1 MAQSVLDHVTVVL
14 FEPQDPVNIGTTVR
28 AMKNMGLGHLRLVN
42 PVAYEAERIE
52 GVAHDTVDVV
62 DRIRHYETLD
72 EALADLTFVVAYTRR
87 RRAAKRDSADAR
99 SAAARLI
106 ERAGDG
112 TVAMLF
118 GREDKGL
125 PNSALDRAHMVAT
138 IPTTDYASL
147 NLAQAVLLASYE
159 LHLAAGDATRT
170 IAPPKHD
177 APPPTAEQLE
187 QAFADIERALTA
199 IDFFK
204 TRYPEHVLRSM
215 RSLVFRA
222 APDARELTLVRA
234 MAIEV
239 VRTLGRLAP
248 RPPSNH
254 HTASSGL

>member
-1 MAQSVLDHVTVVL
+1 MAPSLLDQVAVVL
-14 FEPQDPVNIGTTVR
+14 YEPQDPVNIAATVR
-28 AMKNMGLGHLRLVN
+28 AMKNMGLSDLRLVQ

-52 GVAHDTVDVV
+52 GVAHDTADLVGS
-62 DRIRHYETLD
+62 IRHYETLD
-72 EALADLTFVVAYTRR
+72 AALADVVFVAAYTRR
-87 RRAAKRDSADAR
+87 RRAAKRETTDAR
-99 SAAARLI
+99 ATAVRLI

-112 TVAMLF
+112 PVAIVF

-125 PNSALDRAHMVAT
+125 PNSALDRAHLVAT

-147 NLAQAVLLASYE
+147 NLAQAVLVAVYE

-170 IAPPKHD
+170 IAPPKHA

-187 QAFADIERALTA
+187 QAFADVERALVA
-199 IDFFK
+199 IDFFR

-222 APDARELTLVRA
+222 APDVRELTLLRA

-239 VRTLGRLAP
+239 VRTLGRRAAEC
-248 RPPSNH
+248 PS
-254 HTASSGL
+254 GD

>member
-1 MAQSVLDHVTVVL
+1 MPHSVLDHVAVVL
-14 FEPQDPVNIGTTVR
+14 YEPQDPVNIGTTVR
-28 AMKNMGLGHLRLVN
+28 AMKNMGLTQLRLVN

-72 EALADLTFVVAYTRR
+72 EALADVTFVVAYTRR
-87 RRAAKRDSADAR
+87 RRAAKRDTADAR
-99 SAAARLI
+99 SAATRLV

-147 NLAQAVLLASYE
+147 NLSQAVLVAAYE

-177 APPPTAEQLE
+177 APPPTAEQWE
-187 QAFADIERALTA
+187 QTFADIERALVI

-204 TRYPEHVLRSM
+204 TRYPEHVLRSV
-215 RSLVFRA
+215 RSLTFRA
-222 APDARELTLVRA
+222 APDARELTLLRA

-239 VRTLGRLAP
+239 ARTFGRLAP
-248 RPPSNH
+248 QAPSGH
-254 HTASSGL
+254 HTASPGL